1 MNRAD
6 EGVDSSVS
14 ILGVRVDRHTATSAM
29 RRFEEYIATGRPHR
43 VFLVNAHTLNL
54 AFEDS
59 AYREILNSADL
70 VLNDG
75 TGVNWAAKCL
85 DGRPFEEN
93 LVGTD
98 LIPRFCAIA
107 GERGYALYLLGGE
120 PGIAE
125 RAAASLKRLTPG
137 LKIAGFH
144 HGYFAEEET
153 NKVISSINALAPQVL
168 LVSFGNPRQEQ
179 WIHHHGSRLAP
190 PLCIGV
196 GGLFDHLSGELIRA
210 PRWIR
215 ALGIEWTFILLFQPH
230 KWKRY
235 LIGNPQFVLR
245 VLNWKRRRFGNPR
258 LC

>member
-1 MNRAD
+1 MDRTGED
-6 EGVDSSVS
+6 MGSSVS
-14 ILGVRVDRHTATSAM
+14 ILGVRVDRHTTASAI
-29 RRFEEYIATGRPHR
+29 RRFEEFIAAGNPHR
-43 VFLVNAHTLNL
+43 VFIVNAHTLNL

-59 AYREILNSADL
+59 AYTEILNSADL

-75 TGVNWAAKCL
+75 TGVNWAARVL

-107 GERGYALYLLGGE
+107 RERGYALYLLGGK

-125 RAAASLKRLTPG
+125 RAAATLDRLYPG

-153 NKVISSINALAPQVL
+153 DKIISSINALAPQVL
-168 LVSFGNPRQEQ
+168 LVAFGNPRQEEC
-179 WIHHHGSRLAP
+179 IHRHGPRLTA

-196 GGLFDHLSGELIRA
+196 GGLFDYLSGELIRA
-210 PRWIR
+210 PRWMR
-215 ALGIEWTFILLFQPH
+215 ASGIEWTFILLLQPH

-235 LIGNPQFVLR
+235 LLGNPKFVLR
-245 VLNWKRRRFGNPR
+245 VLKWKRQRFGNIR
-258 LC
+258 SC